1 MAKKHLFSV
10 HNDFKT
16 GFFYKFFLIL
26 GCILFIIYLVET
38 LLHLIGFSDDGTG
51 IILAF
56 AILSL
61 GLGLIL
67 YFFSR
72 QFTKLSQIAEE
83 VEQNESLS
91 DEEEIKEQT

>member
-1 MAKKHLFSV
+1 MAKKHLFSA

-16 GFFYKFFLIL
+16 GIFCKVFLIL

-38 LLHLIGFSDDGTG
+38 LLHIIGLSDDSIG
-51 IILAF
+51 ILLAF
-56 AILSL
+56 VILSF

-83 VEQNESLS
+83 VEQDESLV
-91 DEEEIKEQT
+91 DEEEIKE

>member
-26 GCILFIIYLVET
+26 GCILFIIYFVET
-38 LLHLIGFSDDGTG
+38 LLHLIGLSDDSIG

-83 VEQNESLS
+83 VEQNESLG

>member
-1 MAKKHLFSV
+1 MAKKHLFSA

-16 GFFYKFFLIL
+16 GIFCKFFLIL

-38 LLHLIGFSDDGTG
+38 LLHLIGLSADDIG

-56 AILSL
+56 SILSL

-83 VEQNESLS
+83 VEQDESLG

>member
-16 GFFYKFFLIL
+16 GIFCKFFLIL
-26 GCILFIIYLVET
+26 GCILFIIYLIEM
-38 LLHLIGFSDDGTG
+38 LLHLIGLSNDSIG

-83 VEQNESLS
+83 VEQDESLS

>member
-1 MAKKHLFSV
+1 MAKKHLFSA
-10 HNDFKT
+10 HSDFKT
-16 GFFYKFFLIL
+16 GIFCKFFLIL
-26 GCILFIIYLVET
+26 GCILFIIYLIET
-38 LLHLIGFSDDGTG
+38 LLHLIGLSDDNIG

-56 AILSL
+56 SILSL

-83 VEQNESLS
+83 VEQDESLY
-91 DEEEIKEQT
+91 DEEEIKK

>member
-1 MAKKHLFSV
+1 MTKKHLFSV

-16 GFFYKFFLIL
+16 GFFYKFLLIL

-38 LLHLIGFSDDGTG
+38 FLPLIGLSDDGIG

-61 GLGLIL
+61 GLGFIL

-83 VEQNESLS
+83 VEQDESLS

>member
-1 MAKKHLFSV
+1 MAKKHFFSA

-16 GFFYKFFLIL
+16 GFFYKF
-26 GCILFIIYLVET
+26 IIYLIEK
-38 LLHLIGFSDDGTG
+38 LLHPIGLSDDGVGT
-51 IILAF
+51 ILAF
-56 AILSL
+56 AIL
-61 GLGLIL
+61 GLGFGFIL

-83 VEQNESLS
+83 VEQDESLG

>member
-16 GFFYKFFLIL
+16 GIFCKFFLIL
-26 GCILFIIYLVET
+26 GCILFSIYLIEM
-38 LLHLIGFSDDGTG
+38 LLHLFELSNDSIG

-72 QFTKLSQIAEE
+72 QFTKLSQIAEG
-83 VEQNESLS
+83 VEQDESLS

>member
-16 GFFYKFFLIL
+16 GIFCKFFLIL
-26 GCILFIIYLVET
+26 GCILFIIYLIEI
-38 LLHLIGFSDDGTG
+38 LLHLIGLSDDSIG

-83 VEQNESLS
+83 VEQDESLC
-91 DEEEIKEQT
+91 DEEEIKEPT

>member
-16 GFFYKFFLIL
+16 GIFCKFFLIF
-26 GCILFIIYLVET
+26 GCILFSIYLIEM
-38 LLHLIGFSDDGTG
+38 LLHLIELSNDSIG

-83 VEQNESLS
+83 VEQDESLS

>member
-1 MAKKHLFSV
+1 M

-16 GFFYKFFLIL
+16 GIFCKFFLIL
-26 GCILFIIYLVET
+26 GCILFIIYLIEM
-38 LLHLIGFSDDGTG
+38 LLHLIELSNDSIG

-83 VEQNESLS
+83 VEQDESLS

>member
-1 MAKKHLFSV
+1 V

-26 GCILFIIYLVET
+26 GCILFIIYLIET
-38 LLHLIGFSDDGTG
+38 LLHLIRLNDDGIG

-61 GLGLIL
+61 GFGLIL
-67 YFFSR
+67 CFFSR
-72 QFTKLSQIAEE
+72 LFGKLSQIAEE
-83 VEQNESLS
+83 VEQDESLG
-91 DEEEIKEQT
+91 DEEEIKE

>member
-1 MAKKHLFSV
+1 MAKKHLFSA

-26 GCILFIIYLVET
+26 GCILFIIYLIEK
-38 LLHLIGFSDDGTG
+38 LLHPIGLSDDGIGT
-51 IILAF
+51 IFAF
-56 AILSL
+56 AIL
-61 GLGLIL
+61 GLGFGFIL

-72 QFTKLSQIAEE
+72 QFTKLSQIAED
-83 VEQNESLS
+83 VEQNESLG

>member
-1 MAKKHLFSV
+1 MAKKHFFSA
-10 HNDFKT
+10 HYDFKT

-38 LLHLIGFSDDGTG
+38 LLHPIGLSDDGIGT
-51 IILAF
+51 ILAF
-56 AILSL
+56 VILCL

-72 QFTKLSQIAEE
+72 QFTRLSKIAEE
-83 VEQNESLS
+83 VEQDESLG
-91 DEEEIKEQT
+91 DEEETKE